1 MLDVLVMFGTG
12 VLVGF
17 IISDLGWLRKLG
29 ILSLWT
35 VRLKLWRLSLIKI
48 FGKK

>member
-1 MLDVLVMFGTG
+1 MLDGLVIFGLG
-12 VLVGF
+12 VLIGF
-17 IISDLGWLRKLG
+17 IISDIAWLRKLG

-35 VRLKLWRLSLIKI
+35 VRFKLLRLSLTKM